1 MNTVDADDTDDA
13 HRRNERYCD
22 FVGLIRVTYHREAFI
37 SMFQEPM
44 RSS

>member
-22 FVGLIRVTYHREAFI
+22 FVVTYHREASI

-44 RSS
+44 RSG